1 MSSTFTTR
9 VRRPGADAA
18 PAPGES
24 AGRARRVWSVVPI
37 CAGFAVFGAIVWLAY
52 QDANLG
58 PPVGEP
64 PLIKAVA
71 EPIKLPPEQVQE
83 PTLAAEQG
91 GAVGRLWS
99 DAEQDDQPE
108 RLLPPPEEPLSPPVT
123 EPPASA
129 GQTLEGRTAQPTNE
143 PAAAAS
149 EPAAAAATEGDRA
162 DGDAGV
168 PAPSPVAPADA
179 PDAATVQS
187 PTDESLQEAEAALD
201 RLLAEVTALPE
212 DADAPGPTTA
222 EPAADQG
229 AVEGNAAREESPA
242 AKPAATAAAPATPQR
257 AVPATP
263 ERAVPATPERA
274 VPATPERAVPAT
286 PERAVSARP
295 AQKPASGAPAATS
308 RTTTEVR
315 PAGARAGAPAS
326 DAQAPRRS
334 TETAALA
341 GAGAPIA
348 TPPVV
353 PEGEFRIQL
362 AAVRGEADAQRAWNL
377 FMGDLGP
384 VLSDIKPIFERAD
397 TANGVFYRVQIGP
410 FASQGAAESLCE
422 ELKQRNA
429 SCFVIRR

>member
-24 AGRARRVWSVVPI
+24 AGRARRVWSVLPI
-37 CAGFAVFGAIVWLAY
+37 CAGLAVFGAIVWLAY
-52 QDANLG
+52 QDASLG

-64 PLIKAVA
+64 PLIKAAA

-108 RLLPPPEEPLSPPVT
+108 RLLPPPEEPLSPPIT
-123 EPPASA
+123 EAPASA
-129 GQTLEGRTAQPTNE
+129 GQTLEGRTAQPT
-143 PAAAAS
+143 S
-149 EPAAAAATEGDRA
+149 EPAALTNEPATAAATEADRA

-168 PAPSPVAPADA
+168 APSPAAPADA
-179 PDAATVQS
+179 PDAAAVQS

-222 EPAADQG
+222 EPAADP
-229 AVEGNAAREESPA
+229 AASERNAAREESPA
-242 AKPAATAAAPATPQR
+242 AKPAATAAAPATPER
-257 AVPATP
+257 AAPASP

-274 VPATPERAVPAT
+274 VPA
-286 PERAVSARP
+286 RP
-295 AQKPASGAPAATS
+295 AQKPASGAPVATS

-326 DAQAPRRS
+326 DVQAPRRS

-362 AAVRGEADAQRAWNL
+362 AAVRGEADAQRAWDL